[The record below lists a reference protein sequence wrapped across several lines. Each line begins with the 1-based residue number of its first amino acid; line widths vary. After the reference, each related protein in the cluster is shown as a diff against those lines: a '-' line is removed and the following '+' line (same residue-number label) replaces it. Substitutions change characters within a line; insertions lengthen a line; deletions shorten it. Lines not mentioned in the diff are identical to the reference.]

1 MHDKKGSRLS
11 VGATALLIVFLW
23 AAPINQANAVNAY
36 DAFADGNR
44 LFRDDLYWA
53 ALLRYREAI
62 DAGMDSPLLY
72 YNMGVAHYRAEQHD
86 RARAALLNA
95 TRSPSL
101 RVIAHYNLGLNA
113 YAAGNIDEALDWFR
127 QARDQREDLKIR
139 DLAIIAIS
147 RLQSEQQD
155 SDVLLARMENRH
167 EEESLTNF
175 GVTAYVG
182 FGSDDNVFRAPSQPY
197 IDFADPNLP
206 LVTPEVIT
214 GAFIPLD
221 FRAKYSVN
229 SLRFE
234 SFFGAYRLAGRYYQ
248 DKDIETANEYS
259 HEISFGNSYSRRT
272 ENRERRIFSA
282 FTFAQHD
289 ETYFDPDD
297 GTPRTVNGE
306 SIENRMNYVRYG
318 PEVAWIQSSGRFAIG
333 LRLKGQLWN
342 YENTEIVPEYDHEY
356 IVVAAHTQYR
366 FTQTSLLRLS
376 IDKYS
381 RRYGDRPAFDLNGDQ
396 PVTNPNLRYD
406 YLAVGLTAR
415 QRITRSMWFGFHFER
430 TDRQDRYV
438 GYNDYTRDEFGFNYS
453 WTPGPRFK
461 LELSGN
467 YRSYDFANAFAFHN
481 PVAGPKTLETVR
493 GNLLTSF
500 RIIPSLSIVG
510 EAEWRESASTD
521 ARIAYDRTRF
531 SLGVVWRH

>member
-1 MHDKKGSRLS
+1 
-11 VGATALLIVFLW
+11 
-23 AAPINQANAVNAY
+23 VNAY

-62 DAGMDSPLLY
+62 DAGMNSPLLY
-72 YNMGVAHYRAEQHD
+72 YNMGVAHYRAEQHN

-127 QARDQREDLKIR
+127 QARDQVEDLKIR

-147 RLQSEQQD
+147 RLQSEQRG
-155 SDVLLARMENRH
+155 SDVLLTRMENRR

-175 GVTAYVG
+175 DVSAYVG
-182 FGSDDNVFRAPSQPY
+182 FGSDANVFRAPSQPY
-197 IDFADPNLP
+197 IDFADPTLP

-214 GAFIPLD
+214 GAYIPLD
-221 FRAKYSVN
+221 ISARYSVN

-234 SFFGAYRLAGRYYQ
+234 QFYGAYRLAGRYYQ

-259 HEISFGNSYSRRT
+259 HEISFGNSYHRRT

-289 ETYFDPDD
+289 GTYYDRDD
-297 GTPRTVNGE
+297 GTPRSFNGE
-306 SIENRMNYVRYG
+306 SIEDRMNYVRYG
-318 PEVAWIQSSGRFAIG
+318 PQIAWIQSSGRFAVG

-342 YENTEIVPEYDHEY
+342 YENTEVVPEYDHEY
-356 IVVAAHTQYR
+356 ILVAAHTQYR
-366 FTQTSLLRLS
+366 FTETSLLRLS

-396 PVTNPNLRYD
+396 LVTNPDLRYD
-406 YLAVGLTAR
+406 YLAVGLNAR
-415 QRITRSMWFGFHFER
+415 QRITRNMWFGFYFER

-438 GYNDYTRDEFGFNYS
+438 GYNDFTRDEFGFDYS
-453 WTPGPRFK
+453 WAPSPRFK

-467 YRSYDFANAFAFHN
+467 YRSYDYPNAFAFHN
-481 PVAGPKTLETVR
+481 PVAGIKTLETVR
-493 GNLLTSF
+493 GNLLGSF
-500 RIIPSLSIVG
+500 AITPSLSVVA
-510 EAEWRESASTD
+510 EAEYRESESTD
-521 ARIAYDRTRF
+521 TRIAYDRLWF
-531 SLGVVWRH
+531 SLGVIWRH